1 MHIPDNYLGPV
12 TCAALSVVSLPPL
25 AVSISKVRL
34 ELKENR
40 ELAPM
45 LGVGASLSFL
55 MMMFNVPIPG
65 GTTAH
70 AIGGVLLAVL
80 MGPYAASLCVS
91 VALILQAF
99 LFGDGGILSLGAN
112 IFNMAILMP
121 FSGYTIY
128 DLLRKRGHSYIG
140 AGAGAFLGINIAA
153 FFTAIELGIQPIIA
167 SSNGLPL
174 YNPYPISVTI
184 PAMMIPHIVIAG
196 WVEVF
201 FTVVI
206 YRFVNIASPDAI
218 YSEKNV
224 SKGLIGKLYGLILFL
239 VIITPIGLLASGTA
253 FGEWSGE
260 ELLEKLQSSNTM
272 AALPTGMA
280 NGIFF
285 NSLFTDYEIPGI
297 NVGIGYVLS
306 AVTAVLLF
314 FIFAKLIG
322 SMYDKSDIA

>member
-1 MHIPDNYLGPV
+1 MHIPDNYLGPA
-12 TCAALSVVSLPPL
+12 TCAALSVVSLPPV
-25 AVSISKVRL
+25 AVSVSKVRL
-34 ELKENR
+34 ELKENK

-65 GTTAH
+65 GTSAH
-70 AIGGVLLAVL
+70 AVGGVLLAVL

-99 LFGDGGILSLGAN
+99 LFGDGGIFSLGAN

-121 FSGYTIY
+121 FSGYAIY
-128 DLLRKRGHSYIG
+128 DLFRKRGHSYIG

-153 FFTAIELGIQPIIA
+153 FFAAIELGIQPVIA
-167 SSNGLPL
+167 VNNGVAL
-174 YNPYPISVTI
+174 YNPYPLSVTI
-184 PAMMIPHIVIAG
+184 PAMMIPHLLIAG
-196 WVEVF
+196 WVDVF

-206 YRFVNIASPDAI
+206 YRFVNIASPNSI

-224 SKGLIGKLYGLILFL
+224 SKGIIGKLYGLILFL

-253 FGEWSGE
+253 FGEWSAE
-260 ELLEKLQSSNTM
+260 ELLEKLKESNVLAT
-272 AALPTGMA
+272 LPAGMA
-280 NGIFF
+280 KGFSF
-285 NSLFTDYEIPGI
+285 NSLFTDYEIPGLNI
-297 NVGIGYVLS
+297 GIGYILS

-314 FIFAKLIG
+314 FIVAKLIG

>member
-1 MHIPDNYLGPV
+1 MHIPDNYLGPA

-25 AVSISKVRL
+25 AVSVSKVRL

-121 FSGYTIY
+121 FSGYAIY
-128 DLLRKRGHSYIG
+128 DFFRKRGHNYIG
-140 AGAGAFLGINIAA
+140 AGAGAFIGINIAA
-153 FFTAIELGIQPIIA
+153 LFTAIELGIQPIIA
-167 SSNGLPL
+167 TSNGLPL
-174 YNPYPISVTI
+174 YNPYSLSVTI
-184 PAMMIPHIVIAG
+184 PAMLIPHMAIAG

-218 YSEKNV
+218 YTEKSV
-224 SKGLIGKLYGLILFL
+224 SKSLIGKLYGLILFL
-239 VIITPIGLLASGTA
+239 VIITPIGLIASGTA

-272 AALPTGMA
+272 ATLPTGMA
-280 NGIFF
+280 TGISF

-314 FIFAKLIG
+314 FIISKIIG

>member
-25 AVSISKVRL
+25 AVSVSKVRL

-112 IFNMAILMP
+112 IFNMAIIMP
-121 FSGYTIY
+121 FSGYAIY
-128 DLLRKRGHSYIG
+128 NFFRKIGHNYIG
-140 AGAGAFLGINIAA
+140 AGAGAFIGINIAA

-167 SSNGLPL
+167 TSNGLPL
-174 YNPYPISVTI
+174 YNPYPLSVTI
-184 PAMMIPHIVIAG
+184 PAMLIPHMAIAG

-218 YSEKNV
+218 YTEKSL
-224 SKGLIGKLYGLILFL
+224 SKSLIGKLYGLILFL
-239 VIITPIGLLASGTA
+239 VIITPIGLIASGTA
-253 FGEWSGE
+253 FGE
-260 ELLEKLQSSNTM
+260 
-272 AALPTGMA
+272 
-280 NGIFF
+280 
-285 NSLFTDYEIPGI
+285 
-297 NVGIGYVLS
+297 
-306 AVTAVLLF
+306 
-314 FIFAKLIG
+314 
-322 SMYDKSDIA
+322 

>member
-12 TCAALSVVSLPPL
+12 TCAALSIVSLPPL
-25 AVSISKVRL
+25 AVSVSKVRL

-80 MGPYAASLCVS
+80 MGPYAAGLCVS

-112 IFNMAILMP
+112 I
-121 FSGYTIY
+121 
-128 DLLRKRGHSYIG
+128 G
-140 AGAGAFLGINIAA
+140 AGAGAFIGINIAA

-167 SSNGLPL
+167 TSNGLPL
-174 YNPYPISVTI
+174 YNPYPLSVTI
-184 PAMMIPHIVIAG
+184 PAMLIPHMAIAG

-218 YSEKNV
+218 YTEKSV
-224 SKGLIGKLYGLILFL
+224 SKSLIGKLYGLILFL
-239 VIITPIGLLASGTA
+239 VIITPIGLIASGTA

-260 ELLEKLQSSNTM
+260 ELLEKLQSANTM
-272 AALPTGMA
+272 SALPTGMA
-280 NGIFF
+280 NGISF

-314 FIFAKLIG
+314 FIISKLIG

>member
-12 TCAALSVVSLPPL
+12 TCAALSIVSLPPL
-25 AVSISKVRL
+25 AVSVSKVRL

-121 FSGYTIY
+121 FSGYAIY
-128 DLLRKRGHSYIG
+128 DFFRKRGHSYIG
-140 AGAGAFLGINIAA
+140 AGAGAFIGINIAA

-167 SSNGLPL
+167 TSNGLPL
-174 YNPYPISVTI
+174 YNPYPLSVTI
-184 PAMMIPHIVIAG
+184 PAMLIPHMAIAG
-196 WVEVF
+196 WVEV
-201 FTVVI
+201 I
-206 YRFVNIASPDAI
+206 YT
-218 YSEKNV
+218 EKSV
-224 SKGLIGKLYGLILFL
+224 SKSLIGKLYGLILFL
-239 VIITPIGLLASGTA
+239 VIITPIGLIASGTA

-260 ELLEKLQSSNTM
+260 ELLEKLQSANTM

-280 NGIFF
+280 NGISF

-314 FIFAKLIG
+314 FIISKLIG

>member
-25 AVSISKVRL
+25 AVSVSKVRL

-121 FSGYTIY
+121 FSGYAIY
-128 DLLRKRGHSYIG
+128 DFFRKRGHSYIG
-140 AGAGAFLGINIAA
+140 AGAGAFIGINIAA
-153 FFTAIELGIQPIIA
+153 FFTAI
-167 SSNGLPL
+167 
-174 YNPYPISVTI
+174 
-184 PAMMIPHIVIAG
+184 
-196 WVEVF
+196 
-201 FTVVI
+201 
-206 YRFVNIASPDAI
+206 
-218 YSEKNV
+218 
-224 SKGLIGKLYGLILFL
+224 
-239 VIITPIGLLASGTA
+239 
-253 FGEWSGE
+253 
-260 ELLEKLQSSNTM
+260 
-272 AALPTGMA
+272 
-280 NGIFF
+280 
-285 NSLFTDYEIPGI
+285 
-297 NVGIGYVLS
+297 
-306 AVTAVLLF
+306 
-314 FIFAKLIG
+314 
-322 SMYDKSDIA
+322 